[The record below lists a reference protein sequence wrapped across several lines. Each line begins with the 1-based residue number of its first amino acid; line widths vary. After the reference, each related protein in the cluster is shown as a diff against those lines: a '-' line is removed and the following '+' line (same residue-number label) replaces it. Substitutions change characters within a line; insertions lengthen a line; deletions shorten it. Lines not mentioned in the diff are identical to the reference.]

1 MSLSHV
7 WLFENPW
14 TVAYQ
19 APPSMGFSRQ
29 EYWSGLPFPSLGDLQ
44 GIKPRSPAFTIWA
57 TREAPI
63 EILTKVKMEIIKMG
77 ILQFSLNYL
86 NDRNMCQSKISFLV
100 EYGEWQPTPV
110 FLPREFH
117 GQKTLA
123 GCSPG
128 GRKESDTTEWLTL
141 HREIQII
148 KCILNFTWKNEYI
161 RNAKNIFKINNNEKL
176 SSLLWWNQKQQ

>member
-1 MSLSHV
+1 
-7 WLFENPW
+7 
-14 TVAYQ
+14 
-19 APPSMGFSRQ
+19 
-29 EYWSGLPFPSLGDLQ
+29 
-44 GIKPRSPAFTIWA
+44 
-57 TREAPI
+57 
-63 EILTKVKMEIIKMG
+63 MG

-128 GRKESDTTEWLTL
+128 GRKESDTTE
-141 HREIQII
+141 
-148 KCILNFTWKNEYI
+148 
-161 RNAKNIFKINNNEKL
+161 
-176 SSLLWWNQKQQ
+176 